1 MKHMENNYDDYGVW
15 SPQIMENIAKKYGE
29 QIRQKIKNEQSD
41 NSAIIANKLLNNNL
55 KMLENANFYSNP
67 YARANLQKIYIKIN
81 SVKNMLNVKSLQNT
95 TQNDNFCSEN
105 NLNDLKKL
113 SIINLCQVCK
123 LLTDCQSTEKILD
136 IICEIAKL

>member
-1 MKHMENNYDDYGVW
+1 MENNYDDYGVW

-95 TQNDNFCSEN
+95 TQNDNFCSVN